1 MGNAVNENESILEDL
16 DLAELSYDL
25 VDKKP
30 ATNQFRYMSAAKS
43 YNAVPL
49 GSTPVTDVDASFF
62 HENGFLRIPSV
73 FTSEESQAQ
82 ANELDRLARDWAT
95 EDKRWSGPWRK
106 VYMDE
111 DEEKGAKLEAMKQ
124 LHIYSRVW
132 LDTVTSPSLIAC
144 LVPLLGPD
152 IELHHSVMHTKPPGG
167 QVFPMHQ
174 DHPFYPH
181 DDGRYL
187 DVLVHLD
194 DTCHKNGEIR
204 FLPGSHKQGVLEH
217 ITGTEEEPS
226 APHLS
231 VDEYRLADSVAV
243 PAKRGDVVVF
253 SYYTVHGSYLNQT
266 EKARRMVRIGYRHPH
281 NTQITTGQMNG
292 DKPGIL
298 VSGYRER
305 RGEEPLLL

>member
-1 MGNAVNENESILEDL
+1 MCI
-16 DLAELSYDL
+16 
-25 VDKKP
+25 
-30 ATNQFRYMSAAKS
+30 
-43 YNAVPL
+43 
-49 GSTPVTDVDASFF
+49 
-62 HENGFLRIPSV
+62 
-73 FTSEESQAQ
+73 
-82 ANELDRLARDWAT
+82 RD
-95 EDKRWSGPWRK
+95 S
-106 VYMDE
+106 
-111 DEEKGAKLEAMKQ
+111 
-124 LHIYSRVW
+124 
-132 LDTVTSPSLIAC
+132 
-144 LVPLLGPD
+144 
-152 IELHHSVMHTKPPGG
+152 
-167 QVFPMHQ
+167 
-174 DHPFYPH
+174 
-181 DDGRYL
+181 
-187 DVLVHLD
+187 
-194 DTCHKNGEIR
+194 
-204 FLPGSHKQGVLEH
+204 LPGSHKQGVLEH